1 MQTREHVLD
10 TLNHDGAKVF
20 AKGMIRQGWNALGEG
35 MHNTV
40 VGIQHSLKN
49 SGRA

>member
-20 AKGMIRQGWNALGEG
+20 AKGMIRRESLCQGDDKAG
-35 MHNTV
+35 MEC
-40 VGIQHSLKN
+40 S
-49 SGRA
+49 R

>member
-20 AKGMIRQGWNALGEG
+20 AKGMMAG
-35 MHNTV
+35 MEC
-40 VGIQHSLKN
+40 S
-49 SGRA
+49 R

>member
-20 AKGMIRQGWNALGEG
+20 AKGMDKAG
-35 MHNTV
+35 MEC
-40 VGIQHSLKN
+40 S
-49 SGRA
+49 R